1 MSSDMSHR
9 FPALWL
15 LMGVGERYRLVETV
29 DEAAHVLVHNWPL
42 DDGSRYLG
50 ALSAC
55 RDALLGVV
63 PANAAREALMRAADE
78 ALISYICVVQ
88 GGGGFN
94 LSKSGCPGHR
104 PRLKYRARFGFGT
117 W

>member
-1 MSSDMSHR
+1 MSSDMSPR

-15 LMGVGERYRLVETV
+15 LMGVGERYKLVETV
-29 DEAAHVLVHNWPL
+29 DEAAQILVHNWPL
-42 DDGSRYLG
+42 DEGSQYIG
-50 ALSAC
+50 ALAAC
-55 RDALLGVV
+55 RDALLGAV
-63 PANAAREALMRAADE
+63 PATAAREAVMRAADE

-94 LSKSGCPGHR
+94 LSKSGGPGHR
-104 PRLKYRARFGFGT
+104 VRLRHRARFGIRV